1 MTSQLFIV
9 PWILVLSVQLLMRKA
24 SSDRRDLVLAVFAST
39 CSLSVVSMMAFQ
51 VGIAW
56 GRESERGLR
65 AAGGLMLVLAGLL
78 VLNMLMLALLLLLP
92 SGKRLSKWLSIM
104 LPHIMFSG
112 GVLIVEI
119 WGKTCLDYAQ
129 RHLP

>member
-1 MTSQLFIV
+1 
-9 PWILVLSVQLLMRKA
+9 MRKEN
-24 SSDRRDLVLAVFAST
+24 SDRRDLALAVFASA
-39 CSLSVVSMMAFQ
+39 CSLSVVSMMSFQ

-65 AAGGLMLVLAGLL
+65 AAAGLMLFLLGLL
-78 VLNMLMLALLLLLP
+78 VVNMLMLALLLLLP
-92 SGKRLSKWLSIM
+92 SGTRLSKWLGIM

-119 WGKTCLDYAQ
+119 WGKTCLDYAL